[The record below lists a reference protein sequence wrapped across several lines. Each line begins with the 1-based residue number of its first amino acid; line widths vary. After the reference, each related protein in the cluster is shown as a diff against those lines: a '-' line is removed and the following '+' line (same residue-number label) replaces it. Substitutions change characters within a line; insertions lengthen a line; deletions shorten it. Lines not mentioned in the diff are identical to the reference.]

1 MIQMHISRH
10 FLISK
15 FFNTF
20 FHFAHI
26 RRSVIT
32 EQSNKEWKW
41 TEGMERIWQSKRL
54 YSWKQTCSCSLHFCS
69 LSLSSLFRLWFLL
82 HNWLSTA
89 QAELVSTYLL
99 SGSLDDLARCH
110 IGSCFSSTQDSRRLQ
125 CRISKL
131 EMGFPTILTFVQ
143 VWDKRRGYI
152 LHQDYSPAKR
162 THKMQWTLRSLHY
175 DLSHGNRHF

>member
-1 MIQMHISRH
+1 MANVIDIMLLCILTPMSAHDFNTILVKRHIFQH
-10 FLISK
+10 FLSRSFTIA
-15 FFNTF
+15 FNART
-20 FHFAHI
+20 
-26 RRSVIT
+26 
-32 EQSNKEWKW
+32 W
-41 TEGMERIWQSKRL
+41 
-54 YSWKQTCSCSLHFCS
+54 
-69 LSLSSLFRLWFLL
+69 LWL

-175 DLSHGNRHF
+175 DLSHGNRHS